1 MRSLQGRI
9 GLILSAFVLLM
20 MGSVGMTYWSVAS
33 QKQDAQVINLA
44 GRQRMLLQQMG
55 RLALEIGDEQEITP
69 SAGLLKQSI
78 ETFDQTLKALKDGGV
93 APYDEQR
100 TVVLPPAPTQE
111 IRARLDQVQLQWE
124 GHRARL
130 ETLLGGGEA
139 PAQIADD
146 LKELQADTPVL
157 VGQMDE
163 VVRLFEA
170 NSARKIQAL
179 DRIQIGSLAASLLLL
194 MAGWWVVRRSVV
206 LPIQELEVSAER
218 IGRGELDVPIHQR
231 GPLEVENLAASLE
244 NMRLQLHTS
253 RQELVDWAAT
263 LEQRVHQRTLELEA
277 LGAISREITSHLEIQ
292 QVLRL
297 VTEKTRALLGCDVAS
312 LCLLDEEGHTLNLSS
327 TSGDEGVIQA
337 TTTEVQNE
345 VLAAA
350 QREEEGQAIRCD
362 AALCSGFCAILKPRY
377 RASHLA
383 APVRLGRRVIG
394 ALCVGSRFASV
405 FSQHDGVLLSQLAD
419 TAAIAI
425 ENTRLYER
433 AEHAAALEERQR
445 IASEMHDGLLQTLSF
460 IRMMTRLV
468 MEKSE
473 EQDLQGMSAYLDRMI
488 KAENQAETEIRSAI
502 ESLHEDFPI
511 QRTLQ
516 EQLEKMTAEMGE
528 SGFQVAWINRINLPL
543 MLSRQESEEVLR
555 VVREALTNAAKH
567 SGAGRAQVILE
578 REGERALVTV
588 EDDGTGFEPGHPLQ
602 DGRMH
607 FGLKIMEARALR
619 LGGNLLVSS
628 NPGGG
633 TRVRLSWLPGR
644 MGAPASALAPA
655 GELGEG

>member
-20 MGSVGMTYWSVAS
+20 IGSVGMTYWSVES

-55 RLALEIGDEQEITP
+55 RLALEIGNEREITP
-69 SAGLLKQSI
+69 SVSLLNQSMVA
-78 ETFDQTLKALKDGGV
+78 FDQTLKALKDGGD

-100 TVVLPPAPTQE
+100 MVLLPPAPTQE
-111 IRARLDQVQLQWE
+111 IRERLGQVQTRWE
-124 GHRARL
+124 GYRARL
-130 ETLLGGGEA
+130 EALLGGSEN

-146 LKELQADTPVL
+146 LKELQAETPAL
-157 VGQMDE
+157 VSQMDE

-170 NSARKIQAL
+170 NSTLKIQAL
-179 DRIQIGSLAASLLLL
+179 GRIQIVSLAASVLLLVV
-194 MAGWWVVRRSVV
+194 GWWVVRRSVV
-206 LPIQELEVSAER
+206 VPIQELEVSAER
-218 IGRGELDVPIHQR
+218 IGRGDLDVPIHQH
-231 GPLEVENLAASLE
+231 GLLEVENLAASLE
-244 NMRLQLHTS
+244 SMRLQLHTS
-253 RQELVDWAAT
+253 RQELVDWATT

-297 VTEKTRALLGCDVAS
+297 VTEKTHALLGCDVAS

-337 TTTEVQNE
+337 STTEVQRE

-350 QREEEGQAIRCD
+350 QREEEGQVIRCD
-362 AALCSGFCAILKPRY
+362 AALCSGFCAILNPRY
-377 RASHLA
+377 RVSHLA

-394 ALCVGSRFASV
+394 ALCVGSRFANV
-405 FSQHDGVLLSQLAD
+405 FSQHDGALLSQLAD

-468 MEKSE
+468 VEKSE
-473 EQDLQGMSAYLDRMI
+473 EQDLQGLSAYLDRMI

-502 ESLHEDFPI
+502 ESLHEDFPL

-516 EQLEKMTAEMGE
+516 EQLEKLTAEIDE
-528 SGFQVAWINRINLPL
+528 TGFQVAWINRINLPL

-567 SGAGRAQVILE
+567 SRAGRAQVTLE
-578 REGERALVTV
+578 RDGEWTAVTV
-588 EDDGTGFEPGHPLQ
+588 EDDGAGFEPGHLPQ
-602 DGRMH
+602 DGRTH
-607 FGLKIMEARALR
+607 FGLKIMEARAQR
-619 LGGNLLVSS
+619 LGGHLQVSS

-633 TRVRLSWLPGR
+633 TRVRLSWPPGR
-644 MGAPASALAPA
+644 MGAPASALAAA